1 MNDGGDRWRQLT
13 LGLFRDTG
21 ASFENFHAA
30 GNDEALRA
38 LADWA
43 AGQGPWCLL
52 VWGGAGVGKSHLLQA
67 AVRRAAERGVQTM
80 YVPLAEA
87 RAYGAAALDGLE
99 ELDALAVDDVDALA
113 GERDW
118 EDALFA
124 LYNRMQ
130 SAGRRLL
137 VSAATSPRELPLVL
151 PDLKSRLAAALV
163 YRLVPLSDD
172 DKRAALIAAAA
183 ARGIGMPEAIANYL
197 LRRLPRDWS
206 ALHSA
211 LEALDAASL
220 SEGRSLTVPFVR
232 EVLKLED

>member
-1 MNDGGDRWRQLT
+1 
-13 LGLFRDTG
+13 
-21 ASFENFHAA
+21 
-30 GNDEALRA
+30 
-38 LADWA
+38 
-43 AGQGPWCLL
+43 
-52 VWGGAGVGKSHLLQA
+52 
-67 AVRRAAERGVQTM
+67 
-80 YVPLAEA
+80 
-87 RAYGAAALDGLE
+87 
-99 ELDALAVDDVDALA
+99 
-113 GERDW
+113 
-118 EDALFA
+118 
-124 LYNRMQ
+124 MQ

-197 LRRLPRDWS
+197 LRRLARDWS